1 MEKFSYEVNGYNRS
15 EVNQFVEDI
24 IHETEGIISIVKNQ
38 DKELE
43 ELRKEL
49 KRYQSIEGVLEQ
61 TLQKA
66 EQTCND
72 QKRIA
77 EEESE
82 AILRDAKHNASRI
95 VNEALL
101 KADKIDH
108 EREQIEKNMR
118 IFKKKLRLIVEQQ
131 MAVVDEIE
139 VLELE

>member
-61 TLQKA
+61 TLQKT

-77 EEESE
+77 EEESK